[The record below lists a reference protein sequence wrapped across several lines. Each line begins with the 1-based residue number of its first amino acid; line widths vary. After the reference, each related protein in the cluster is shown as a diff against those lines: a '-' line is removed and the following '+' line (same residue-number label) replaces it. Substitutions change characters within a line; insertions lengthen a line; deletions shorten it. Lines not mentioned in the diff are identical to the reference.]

1 MEFRRHQPG
10 SPTQVLDLAKDANP
24 SLTSINFEQYEGV
37 RSNVSLQEP
46 CKGRGFTDDDPI
58 TQLLEG
64 TFDFPLPLALV
75 CFRKYLHNIGQCSPS
90 LGDP

>member
-64 TFDFPLPLALV
+64 DVRLSPALGFGV
-75 CFRKYLHNIGQCSPS
+75 FSKVLTSYWPVLSIAR
-90 LGDP
+90 

>member
-64 TFDFPLPLALV
+64 DVRLSPALGFGV
-75 CFRKYLHNIGQCSPS
+75 FSKVLT
-90 LGDP
+90 

>member
-37 RSNVSLQEP
+37 RSNVSLQ
-46 CKGRGFTDDDPI
+46 FTDDDPI

-64 TFDFPLPLALV
+64 DVRLSPALGFGV
-75 CFRKYLHNIGQCSPS
+75 FSKVLT
-90 LGDP
+90 